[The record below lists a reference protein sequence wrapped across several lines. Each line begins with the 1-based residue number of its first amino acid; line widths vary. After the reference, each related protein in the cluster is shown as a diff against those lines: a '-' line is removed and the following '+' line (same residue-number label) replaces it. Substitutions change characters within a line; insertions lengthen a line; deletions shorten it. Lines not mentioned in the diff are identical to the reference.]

1 MTSGPPGGDVFEKIR
16 DLERELGLPEGFY
29 RKLLKDDDWSF
40 VIRLSSLVEAA
51 CTHALTHRLHAPE
64 LADALAFLSQS
75 ARIGMLEDLDAVT
88 KEQARILRRLATL
101 RNGLVHKI
109 SNVEFTF
116 TSYLADLKGEELSA
130 FLNILGHGVVDQVEV
145 GEALVSRH
153 DFVRS
158 NPKLATWM
166 TAAEVIACLYLE
178 RDIAE
183 LRIRTLALD
192 EMKRV
197 LGSVP
202 RGGTR

>member
-116 TSYLADLKGEELSA
+116 TSYIADLKGKSSA
-130 FLNILGHGVVDQVEV
+130 LF
-145 GEALVSRH
+145 
-153 DFVRS
+153 
-158 NPKLATWM
+158 
-166 TAAEVIACLYLE
+166 
-178 RDIAE
+178 
-183 LRIRTLALD
+183 
-192 EMKRV
+192 
-197 LGSVP
+197 
-202 RGGTR
+202 